1 MFTRQRFTTVLA
13 AVALA
18 VPLAACGTND
28 DTPAPAAGET
38 NGAAGDETTLVLYSG
53 RNEELVGPLIEDLEQ
68 ATGYN
73 IDVRYGNT
81 AELAAQILEEGQGSP
96 ADVFFSQ
103 DAGALGALSQAGLL
117 APLDQEALDLVPE
130 SYRADDGTWVA
141 TSGRV
146 RVIAFDS
153 EALDEAE
160 VPDSIDA
167 LIDPEWRGKIGFA
180 PTNAS
185 WQAFVTA
192 LRISRGEDGAREWL
206 EAFRDNEPVSYENN
220 NAILT
225 AVNEGQV
232 EIGLINHYYWYKLAK
247 EQGEENLRANLKYL
261 APGDEG
267 ALINIAGAGVLASTE
282 HPEAAQALVAALL
295 SEESQQ
301 YFLDE
306 TAEYPVIEGL
316 EVTEEGRPQLEEL
329 QGPDI
334 DLSDL
339 ASLEQTQELLTQ
351 VGLL

>member
-1 MFTRQRFTTVLA
+1 MITRKRFTTVLA

-18 VPLAACGTND
+18 VPLAACGSDEPT
-28 DTPAPAAGET
+28 TAAPEGET
-38 NGAAGDETTLVLYSG
+38 NGAAEETTLVLYSG
-53 RNEELVGPLIEDLEQ
+53 RNEDLVAPLIEDLEA
-68 ATGYN
+68 ATGVS

-81 AELAAQILEEGQGSP
+81 AELAAQILEEGANSP
-96 ADVFFSQ
+96 ADVYFSQ
-103 DAGALGALSQAGLL
+103 DAGALGALSQADLL
-117 APLDQEALDLVPE
+117 ATLDDETLELVPE
-130 SYRADDGTWVA
+130 QYRAGDDTWVA
-141 TSGRV
+141 TSGRA
-146 RVIAFDS
+146 RVIAYDS
-153 EALDEAE
+153 EALDEAA
-160 VPDSIDA
+160 VPDTIDA
-167 LIDPEWRGKIGFA
+167 LVEPEWRGKVGFA

-185 WQAFVTA
+185 WQSFVTA
-192 LRISRGEDGAREWL
+192 LRVSRGDDGAREWL

-247 EQGEENLRANLKYL
+247 EEGAESLRANVKYL

-267 ALINIAGAGVLASTE
+267 ALINIAGVGVLASSQNQ
-282 HPEAAQALVAALL
+282 EAAQALVAAMLA
-295 SEESQQ
+295 EDAQQ

-306 TAEYPVIEGL
+306 TSEYPVIDGL
-316 EVTEEGRPQLEEL
+316 SFTDEGRPQLDEL

-339 ASLEQTQELLTQ
+339 ASLEETQELLTE

>member
-1 MFTRQRFTTVLA
+1 MFTRKRFTTALA

-18 VPLAACGTND
+18 VPLAACGADEPT
-28 DTPAPAAGET
+28 TAAPDEET
-38 NGAAGDETTLVLYSG
+38 NGTAGDVSLVLYSG
-53 RNEELVGPLIEDLEQ
+53 RNEDLVGPLIEDLEEV
-68 ATGYN
+68 TGYS

-81 AELAAQILEEGQGSP
+81 AELAAQILEEGAASP
-96 ADVFFSQ
+96 ADVYFSQ

-117 APLDQEALDLVPE
+117 AELDQDTLDLVPE
-130 SYRADDGTWVA
+130 AYQAADGTWAA

-153 EALDEAE
+153 EAVDEAD
-160 VPDSIDA
+160 VPDTVDA
-167 LIDPEWRGKIGFA
+167 LLDPEWRGKVGFA

-192 LRISRGEDGAREWL
+192 LRVSRGEDGAREWL

-232 EIGLINHYYWYKLAK
+232 ELGLINHYYWYKLAN

-261 APGDEG
+261 AAGDEG
-267 ALINIAGAGVLASTE
+267 ALVNIAGAGVLASSQ

-295 SEESQQ
+295 AEDAQQ

-306 TAEYPVIEGL
+306 TGEYPVIEGL
-316 EVTEEGRPQLEEL
+316 SVTEEGRPQLDEL

-339 ASLEQTQELLTQ
+339 ASLEQTQELLAQ